1 MDKSKWSSFE
11 EDEEFTDAWREF
23 LEEGVWDNIKT
34 GVRAGT
40 QAYRGA
46 KVAGR
51 SAARDAKRTLGG
63 EVDSVTQ
70 GMGAKGGSSATD
82 TATADTAT
90 EKDSQSG
97 ATATAGQP
105 IKISV
110 SDRYGKATSIED
122 MAMQA
127 LGMPTRPDPNKDRAG
142 NRALQKLTIQ
152 FAQVIKAALT
162 AKGISKIGISESE
175 MKEME
180 TNIIKEL
187 MSILNEQ
194 K

>member
-82 TATADTAT
+82 TATAGQTKA
-90 EKDSQSG
+90 
-97 ATATAGQP
+97 AGQP

-162 AKGISKIGISESE
+162 AKGISRIGISESE